1 MPARDII
8 VIGAS
13 AGGVEAL
20 KLLVRELPKDLP
32 AAVFVVLHT
41 GAHPSILPDILTV
54 AGSLPADHPVD
65 GSPIEK
71 GRIYVAPPDHHLIVV
86 SGHVHV
92 ARGPK
97 ENNARPSI
105 NTLFRTAAAAYAN
118 RVVGVVL
125 TGNLNDG
132 TVGLWEIKRHGGVTV
147 VQDPAE
153 AAFPSMPLSAVE
165 NVEIDH
171 TVSVNGIGFLL
182 WQIANGLLEV
192 PMGTHSE
199 SMNGGTAFS
208 GLTCPEC
215 RGPLWEEE
223 HGKVKDFKCRVGHA
237 YSFES
242 LIAEHANTTERAL
255 WTAVLAVE
263 EEAILARQ
271 AAQRTTDE
279 RTRRSYETNAE
290 LREQRAAIIREML
303 TEPDLPFKQ
312 SEVTT

>member
-1 MPARDII
+1 MPASDII

-13 AGGVEAL
+13 AGGVDAL
-20 KLLVRELPKDLP
+20 KRLVHDVPPDLP

-41 GAHPSILPDILTV
+41 GAHPSILPDILRR

-65 GSPIEK
+65 GSPIEN

-86 SGHVHV
+86 PGHVHV
-92 ARGPK
+92 TRGPK

-105 NTLFRTAAAAYAN
+105 NTLFRTAATAYGN

-132 TVGLWEIKRHGGVTV
+132 TVGLWEIKRHGGLTI

-165 NVEIDH
+165 NVDIDH
-171 TVSVNGIGFLL
+171 TVSIDSIGSLL
-182 WQIANGLLEV
+182 WLTANRKVEK
-192 PMGTHSE
+192 PMETKPDISIGAT
-199 SMNGGTAFS
+199 TFS

-223 HGKVKDFKCRVGHA
+223 IGNIKTFTCRVGHA

-242 LIAEHANTTERAL
+242 LLEEHATTTERAL
-255 WTAVLAVE
+255 WTAVLAIE
-263 EEAILARQ
+263 EEALLARQ
-271 AAQRTTDE
+271 VAQRTSDE
-279 RTRRSYETNAE
+279 SVRQTHERNA
-290 LREQRAAIIREML
+290 QAMNKRAALIRQML
-303 TEPDLPFKQ
+303 TAPDHPFIR
-312 SEVTT
+312 SVSV